1 MVATAVRTNLHQL
14 IDTVEDTDLLQ
25 HFYEVLSLLQKQ
37 TKRKEVT
44 EELNISQKKRLEMA
58 LAQSASGQTISNE
71 VMKEKIKAWLS
82 K

>member
-1 MVATAVRTNLHQL
+1 MVVTAVRTNLHQL

-37 TKRKEVT
+37 PKRKEVT
-44 EELNISQKKRLEMA
+44 DELNNSQKKRLEMA

-71 VMKEKIKAWLS
+71 AMKEKIKV
-82 K
+82 

>member
-37 TKRKEVT
+37 PKRKEVT
-44 EELNISQKKRLEMA
+44 DELNNSQKKRLEMA

-71 VMKEKIKAWLS
+71 AMKEKIKV
-82 K
+82 